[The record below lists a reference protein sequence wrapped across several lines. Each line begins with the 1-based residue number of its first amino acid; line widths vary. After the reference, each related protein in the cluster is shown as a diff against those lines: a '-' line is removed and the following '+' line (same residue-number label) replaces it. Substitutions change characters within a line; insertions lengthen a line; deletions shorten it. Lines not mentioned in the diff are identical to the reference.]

1 MLTKPERPSVPI
13 YVAALGEKNV
23 EGTAEYADG
32 WLPFLYAPEK
42 ADARLGRRARR
53 RHGEAPRA
61 TSARSRSP
69 PAAWSRSA
77 RT

>member
-1 MLTKPERPSVPI
+1 MLTKPERPSIPI
-13 YVAALGEKNV
+13 YVAALGQKNV

-42 ADARLGRRARR
+42 AHDVWGDALAAGRARR
-53 RHGEAPRA
+53 PDTSVRWRSPRA
-61 TSARSRSP
+61 AW
-69 PAAWSRSA
+69 PASA